1 MNAYLNGRSNVRS
14 GINPGSI
21 IPRALRCGLALGF
34 LSCCSLAP
42 LTSAAQQTAP
52 GQSMGFVMTMWN
64 TAMHETPFMD
74 ECPQGPTPGN
84 YELWEAS
91 ISPEKRRSYPEVLGT
106 QMRWLTFRGR
116 KGEDV
121 CEQPMS
127 IQDPPLTIVEGKYSY
142 GIDLDGNSDG
152 TATPKS
158 CAHRTFTGMNGEA
171 GVDNQ
176 MYRLLGC
183 IQAWRS
189 TGHLETNANS
199 QRRTGGLGMILVEI
213 TGVDDIRNDDD
224 VKVTFYRGIGSFNL
238 DSKNNVLPFGSYDI
252 DIENG
257 KPRYDDT
264 VDGRISNGVLTT
276 QPADVRLPL
285 YGNYQYLNQLIRD
298 MRLEL
303 NTTESEKPAKG
314 MVYGYY
320 GVEQFY
326 DYVRGLLANFPM
338 RHKYSS
344 PAIYVAAHEL
354 ADGHPDPV
362 TGKCTTFSSAF
373 KFEAVRAFIN
383 HPPKVDAVNE
393 AGRKTS
399 LAANRP

>member
-1 MNAYLNGRSNVRS
+1 M
-14 GINPGSI
+14 
-21 IPRALRCGLALGF
+21 RCGLALGL

-183 IQAWRS
+183 IRLGAVPA
-189 TGHLETNANS
+189 TLK
-199 QRRTGGLGMILVEI
+199 RTR
-213 TGVDDIRNDDD
+213 TA
-224 VKVTFYRGIGSFNL
+224 SAA
-238 DSKNNVLPFGSYDI
+238 
-252 DIENG
+252 
-257 KPRYDDT
+257 
-264 VDGRISNGVLTT
+264 
-276 QPADVRLPL
+276 PAVW
-285 YGNYQYLNQLIRD
+285 
-298 MRLEL
+298 
-303 NTTESEKPAKG
+303 A
-314 MVYGYY
+314 
-320 GVEQFY
+320 
-326 DYVRGLLANFPM
+326 
-338 RHKYSS
+338 
-344 PAIYVAAHEL
+344 
-354 ADGHPDPV
+354 
-362 TGKCTTFSSAF
+362 
-373 KFEAVRAFIN
+373 
-383 HPPKVDAVNE
+383 
-393 AGRKTS
+393 
-399 LAANRP
+399 